1 MDTVEAY
8 VERYALRDILSP
20 DLVGSLK
27 LVEKEPGALLIRAG
41 DPARDLFFFVEGR
54 LKAYS
59 TLENGQSVLAAFY
72 KPFDVLGEAELFSSG
87 SYALSVETLE
97 KTVCLRL
104 PVEAVA
110 AAAERNVRLLTY
122 LCGRLGAKL
131 TDRMIAESINLRY
144 PVENRLA
151 SYLMA
156 SMDGD
161 GWIVGTD
168 NLGELAD
175 FLGASYRQLS
185 RAVAGLR
192 AGGVMDKQRGRIRVL
207 DRKRLE
213 PLARD
218 LYARPGGSEPQGRG
232 AGWAA
237 SPPPCAQ
244 DAPIPG
250 RGATGSGR
258 CPRRK
263 DA

>member
-1 MDTVEAY
+1 MESVETYA
-8 VERYALRDILSP
+8 ERYALRDILSP

-27 LVEKEPGALLIRAG
+27 LVQKEPGALLIRAG
-41 DPARDLFFFVEGR
+41 DRARDLFFFVEGR
-54 LKAYS
+54 VKAYS

-72 KPFDVLGEAELFSSG
+72 KPFDVLGEAELFSSDN
-87 SYALSVETLE
+87 YALSVETLTV
-97 KTVCLRL
+97 TVCLRL

-156 SMDGD
+156 TMDNE
-161 GWIVGTD
+161 GWIMGTD

-175 FLGASYRQLS
+175 FLGASYRQLA

-192 AGGVMDKQRGRIRVL
+192 ARGVMDKCRGRIRVL
-207 DRKRLE
+207 DRGRLE

-218 LYARPGGSEPQGRG
+218 LYASSGGVEL
-232 AGWAA
+232 
-237 SPPPCAQ
+237 
-244 DAPIPG
+244 PG
-250 RGATGSGR
+250 RRREGR
-258 CPRRK
+258 
-263 DA
+263 

>member
-1 MDTVEAY
+1 METVETY
-8 VERYALRDILSP
+8 VERYALREILSP
-20 DLVGSLK
+20 DLVDALR
-27 LVEKEPGALLIRAG
+27 LVEKEPGTLLIRAG

-54 LKAYS
+54 VKAYS

-87 SYALSVETLE
+87 SYALSVETLT

-104 PVEAVA
+104 SAGVVA
-110 AAAERNVRLLTY
+110 SAAERNVRLLTY

-131 TDRMIAESINLRY
+131 TDRMLAESINLRY

-175 FLGASYRQLS
+175 FLGASYRQLA

-192 AGGVMDKQRGRIRVL
+192 ASGVMDRRRGRIRVL
-207 DRKRLE
+207 DQAGLE

-218 LYARPGGSEPQGRG
+218 LYAHPGGAEPQGRRRE
-232 AGWAA
+232 
-237 SPPPCAQ
+237 
-244 DAPIPG
+244 G
-250 RGATGSGR
+250 R
-258 CPRRK
+258 
-263 DA
+263 

>member
-1 MDTVEAY
+1 METVETY
-8 VERYALRDILSP
+8 VERYALREILSS
-20 DLVGSLK
+20 DLIDSLK
-27 LVEKEPGALLIRAG
+27 LVEKGPGSLLIRAG

-54 LKAYS
+54 VKAYS

-72 KPFDVLGEAELFSSG
+72 KPFDVLGEAELFSSD
-87 SYALSVETLE
+87 SYSLSVETL
-97 KTVCLRL
+97 TATACLRL
-104 PVEAVA
+104 PAELVA

-122 LCGRLGAKL
+122 LCARLGAKL

-156 SMDGD
+156 SVDGD

-192 AGGVMDKQRGRIRVL
+192 ASGVMDKRRGRIRVL
-207 DRKRLE
+207 DRARLA

-218 LYARPGGSEPQGRG
+218 LYARPGGAEM
-232 AGWAA
+232 
-237 SPPPCAQ
+237 
-244 DAPIPG
+244 PG
-250 RGATGSGR
+250 RSEEGR
-258 CPRRK
+258 
-263 DA
+263 